1 LTTEERLSDI
11 VEILAHG
18 LLWLDAFS
26 VDLCSHIGSCAALAH
41 VASWHFRDMTART
54 ANVRYWGWIGL
65 NANIGL
71 WAVFDP
77 NETLDTWA
85 PRESSRLLRSL
96 LSRHRHGKNLDGTL
110 NMKLYV
116 TYGSPYA
123 RLARIIVIEKAL
135 EDRVE
140 IIEAK
145 TRTPGS
151 PYYRIN
157 PSGRV
162 PYLID
167 DTGVGM
173 EDSQLICAY
182 LDSLDGKP
190 RFHNASHASDW
201 AYLRFEFAAR
211 SMCDGIAVWGREI
224 ARPENER
231 SPTTLAHE
239 AARAQRMADFF
250 EHRANDPVMQ
260 GSPCMAHLIIAVA
273 VEMARKR
280 GLGDLTADR
289 PRLANWMRSIS
300 DLPSMQGTVP
310 P

>member
-1 LTTEERLSDI
+1 
-11 VEILAHG
+11 
-18 LLWLDAFS
+18 
-26 VDLCSHIGSCAALAH
+26 
-41 VASWHFRDMTART
+41 
-54 ANVRYWGWIGL
+54 
-65 NANIGL
+65 
-71 WAVFDP
+71 
-77 NETLDTWA
+77 
-85 PRESSRLLRSL
+85 
-96 LSRHRHGKNLDGTL
+96 
-110 NMKLYV
+110 
-116 TYGSPYA
+116 
-123 RLARIIVIEKAL
+123 
-135 EDRVE
+135 
-140 IIEAK
+140 
-145 TRTPGS
+145 
-151 PYYRIN
+151 
-157 PSGRV
+157 
-162 PYLID
+162 
-167 DTGVGM
+167 M

-182 LDSLDGKP
+182 LNSLDGKP

-280 GLGDLTADR
+280 GLGDADR